1 MIKFNKIK
9 TVVFDF
15 DGVFTDNRVNVD
27 ENGTES
33 VSCFRSDGIGI
44 ARIKKLGINVY
55 IVSTE
60 TNKVVSARAKK
71 LNIKCF
77 QNIEAKDLI
86 VREISKN
93 SKVPLDQICFLGNDI
108 NDLPALKIVGFP
120 MGVNDSFAEIETCI
134 KYKTKNKGG
143 HGAVRELCD
152 LIYNS
157 YLT

>member
-33 VSCFRSDGIGI
+33 VSCFKSDGIGI

-60 TNKVVSARAKK
+60 TNKVVTARAKK

-86 VREISKN
+86 VKEISKN

-120 MGVNDSFAEIETCI
+120 MGVNDSFLEIETYI

>member
-15 DGVFTDNRVNVD
+15 DGVFTDNRVYVD
-27 ENGTES
+27 ENGIES
-33 VSCFRSDGIGI
+33 VCCYRSDGIGI
-44 ARIKKLGINVY
+44 SRIKKLGISVY

-60 TNKVVSARAKK
+60 TNKVVTARAKK
-71 LNIKCF
+71 LNIKCY
-77 QNIEAKDLI
+77 QNIESKDLI
-86 VREISKN
+86 VKEISN
-93 SKVPLDQICFLGNDI
+93 NTKVPLDQICFLGNDI

-120 MGVNDSFAEIETCI
+120 MGVNDSFLEIETYI